1 MKIQLSEKICKKS
14 LITDLGAVGTG
25 RNFRGFCEDEVEVDE
40 DDQER
45 EEENSHL
52 NGEVRERDRASSLRE
67 TESEDGEIREMQHL
81 LESFCSV
88 LAEH

>member
-1 MKIQLSEKICKKS
+1 MREEEL
-14 LITDLGAVGTG
+14 
-25 RNFRGFCEDEVEVDE
+25 DEV
-40 DDQER
+40 DQER

-52 NGEVRERDRASSLRE
+52 NGEVRERDRACGLRE
-67 TESEDGEIREMQHL
+67 TESEDGEIRERQHL

>member
-1 MKIQLSEKICKKS
+1 MEL
-14 LITDLGAVGTG
+14 D
-25 RNFRGFCEDEVEVDE
+25 D
-40 DDQER
+40 DDQRR
-45 EEENSHL
+45 EEGKDHL